1 MQCSRGVKM
10 DNLMLGWLVRQLED
24 ERVQAL
30 ISDPEPSTE
39 DSEEEAAAN
48 EGTYNKKRIF

>member
-1 MQCSRGVKM
+1 M

>member
-1 MQCSRGVKM
+1 MQRSRGVKM

-24 ERVQAL
+24 ERVQDL

-48 EGTYNKKRIF
+48 ECEYNERSIL

>member
-1 MQCSRGVKM
+1 M

-24 ERVQAL
+24 ERIQDL

-39 DSEEEAAAN
+39 DSGEEEISD
-48 EGTYNKKRIF
+48 EH

>member
-1 MQCSRGVKM
+1 M

-39 DSEEEAAAN
+39 DSDEEVAADESAYN
-48 EGTYNKKRIF
+48 ERIIF

>member
-1 MQCSRGVKM
+1 M

-48 EGTYNKKRIF
+48 ESRYNKERIF

>member
-1 MQCSRGVKM
+1 M

-30 ISDPEPSTE
+30 ISDSEPSTE
-39 DSEEEAAAN
+39 DSDEEVAAD
-48 EGTYNKKRIF
+48 EGAYNKKRIF